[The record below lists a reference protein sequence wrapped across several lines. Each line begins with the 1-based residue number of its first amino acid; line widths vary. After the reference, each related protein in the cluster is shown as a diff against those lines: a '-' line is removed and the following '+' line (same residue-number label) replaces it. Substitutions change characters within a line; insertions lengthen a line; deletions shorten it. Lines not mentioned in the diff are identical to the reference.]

1 MISFTK
7 LKSFLHILLFCS
19 FAWLQAQSL
28 GNISMS
34 ELEAFEQELAKMS
47 PEQWQALEN
56 EINNTINSMSEEDR
70 QKLFAEAALEAER
83 LEAEYNS
90 MRSQQ
95 PPARPVNNDTL
106 PDKVNL
112 DQTKKSSPA
121 PVKLKVDQTEKSKF
135 AAILLNLSDNLD
147 DLHLL
152 VAEQPLLKT
161 KLSTNDKWQKFMN
174 DYYLLHSLV
183 NSLINNDHLQDNLLQ
198 SEWDNLRSE
207 IVAWDKALEY
217 IEEIQLS
224 DNDVSLSRSESDLV
238 EKTLTNLLTQHSA
251 ENLVW
256 SLKRMFTKYSETE
269 IKNLEKL
276 NKDNK
281 TIYRFPEAK
290 RDKIVTSANLLPRQ
304 KPVAPKKSANIYI
317 HKSAAP
323 GKSASKLKDQELAKK
338 SNDEAGK
345 PLDSAKKGAD
355 NKKDNKKDNKPEK
368 KDAPKKSDKVKKT
381 DDKETKEQDDKDQKS
396 IFVKANTKFVNDLKR
411 TAKLANS
418 TAGKIAKQLDENE
431 QADESQDVADLLR
444 NSNNELLQIFSEL
457 RNEQADLLQFYDQDG
472 KLDPVVVDGLDEL
485 LGNKNPNKANPL
497 TKAALHFAELKKQ
510 HLPNS
515 SSLNV
520 VLAVNKDKFF
530 GMADRL
536 ADKAD
541 DYKNFIM
548 QDTIKPAQSEEISAD
563 LFFQPEYLIA
573 NIADRLLTFAALA
586 DPQKKAAS
594 RDQAMR
600 MLRQIR
606 V

>member
-1 MISFTK
+1 MISFIK
-7 LKSFLHILLFCS
+7 LRYFFLPILLFCS
-19 FAWLQAQSL
+19 FSLLEAQSL
-28 GNISMS
+28 GNISME

-56 EINNTINSMSEEDR
+56 EINSTINSMSEEDR

-83 LEAEYNS
+83 LEAEYNAV
-90 MRSQQ
+90 RSQQ
-95 PPARPVNNDTL
+95 PPTRPVNKDTL

-112 DQTKKSSPA
+112 DQNKKSSPA
-121 PVKLKVDQTEKSKF
+121 PVKLKVDQTEKSKL
-135 AAILLNLSDNLD
+135 AGILLNLSDNLD

-161 KLSTNDKWQKFMN
+161 KLAVNDKWQKFIT
-174 DYYLLHSLV
+174 DYYLLHSLI

-198 SEWDNLRSE
+198 SDWDTLRSE
-207 IVAWDKALEY
+207 IVNWDKALDL

-224 DNDVSLSRSESDLV
+224 DNDASLSRSESALI
-238 EKTLTNLLTQHSA
+238 EKTLTDLLTQHSS

-256 SLKRMFTKYSETE
+256 SLKRMFTKYAETE
-269 IKNLEKL
+269 IKNLEQL
-276 NKDNK
+276 TKDSK
-281 TIYRFPEAK
+281 AIYRFPEAR
-290 RDKIVTSANLLPRQ
+290 RDKIVTSANLLPKQ
-304 KPVAPKKSANIYI
+304 KPAAPKKAPNIYT
-317 HKSAAP
+317 HKSSTAAKSAA
-323 GKSASKLKDQELAKK
+323 KLKDKELAKK
-338 SNDEAGK
+338 NNDAAAK
-345 PLDSAKKGAD
+345 PKDSSKKGGD
-355 NKKDNKKDNKPEK
+355 SKKDAKPEK
-368 KDAPKKSDKVKKT
+368 KDAVKKSEKVKKA
-381 DDKETKEQDDKDQKS
+381 DKKEGKDEQDDKSEKS
-396 IFVKANTKFVNDLKR
+396 ILVKPNSKFVADLKR

-418 TAGKIAKQLDENE
+418 TASKLDKQLIENE
-431 QADESQDVADLLR
+431 QADEPQDVADLLR

-510 HLPNS
+510 HLPDIS
-515 SSLNV
+515 SIDV

-536 ADKAD
+536 GDKAD
-541 DYKNFIM
+541 DYRKFIM
-548 QDTIKPAQSEEISAD
+548 QDSIKAGKPKEVGAS
-563 LFFQPEYLIA
+563 LFLQPEYLIA

-594 RDQAMR
+594 RDQALR

-606 V
+606 S